1 MYLTAS
7 EGPNLNPNNLSLHHH
22 MRRIFTLLLTVLLPL
37 SLAGQKTKFTPEHW
51 GLVDGKTV
59 IKANITSPIF
69 RNYSVAVERILSR
82 GLGLQ
87 LGANIMPRGPLPLV
101 PAGGALQMES
111 EWVNF
116 FSLSSFSLTPELR
129 WYTGGGYGH
138 GFYLMG
144 YWRYE
149 RYRVG
154 DYGYHFDLERLPN
167 GTTPQGSAVLSG
179 KLDTYSLGMGLGAQ
193 WLFGRNKNIVLDWN
207 ILGAHIGRGKL
218 GADVVYHLQGGG
230 QLPAESRE
238 TASRDILAPL
248 SDLAFL
254 NFDGARGE
262 LDEANSTV
270 RTQGIGTPWAFFRMS
285 LSVGFR
291 F

>member
-1 MYLTAS
+1 
-7 EGPNLNPNNLSLHHH
+7 

-37 SLAGQKTKFTPEHW
+37 CLQAQKTKFTPEHW
-51 GLVDGKTV
+51 ELVDGKTV

-69 RNYSVAVERILSR
+69 RNYSVAVERVLTS

-101 PAGGALQMES
+101 PATGALQMES
-111 EWVNF
+111 EWESF

-149 RYRVG
+149 RYRIG
-154 DYGYHFDLERLPN
+154 DYGYHFDLEQLPD
-167 GTTPQGSAVLSG
+167 GTTPNGKAVLSG
-179 KLDTYSLGMGLGAQ
+179 KFDTYSLGLGLGAQ

-207 ILGAHIGRGKL
+207 ILGAHIGQGNLSFSGKYFMWAGRRL
-218 GADVVYHLQGGG
+218 SQ
-230 QLPAESRE
+230 RE
-238 TASRDILAPL
+238 IQSLKSEILNPL
-248 SDLAFL
+248 DDLAIIKQSHT
-254 NFDGARGE
+254 E
-262 LDEANSTV
+262 LEVDEHNQTV
-270 RTQGIGTPWAFFRMS
+270 ELKNLATPWAFFRMS
-285 LSVGFR
+285 VSVGFR